1 MEKLLHTEKE
11 LIEKL
16 KNGDSFAFEV
26 LFYKYRNKVKG
37 FAMRMIPT
45 QIDPEEVVQEVFVK
59 VWLKREYIDSD
70 REFQTYLFS
79 ITKNLV
85 LDHLKSA
92 VNRRLYFVEE
102 HFQQDIIADCHADT
116 HVSDDVEEKLL
127 NLIDQ
132 IPERRREIF
141 CLSRFNGLSYKEI
154 AQQLNITENTVD
166 SQIRNA
172 LAFLR
177 KEFRK
182 MVILLFLFL
191 FN

>member
-1 MEKLLHTEKE
+1 LKKLLHTEKE

-37 FAMRMIPT
+37 FARNMVPA
-45 QIDPEEVVQEVFVK
+45 QIDLEEVVQEVFVK
-59 VWLKREYIDSD
+59 VWMKREMIKPDKD
-70 REFQTYLFS
+70 FQAYLFS
-79 ITKNLV
+79 IAKNLI
-85 LDHLKSA
+85 LDYLKSA

-102 HFQQDIIADCHADT
+102 NFQQDMLI
-116 HVSDDVEEKLL
+116 EEGSEITITQEAEDKLME
-127 NLIDQ
+127 LIDQ
-132 IPERRREIF
+132 MPERRREIF
-141 CLSRFNGLSYKEI
+141 KLSRFNGMSYKQI
-154 AQQLNITENTVD
+154 AERLHISENTVD

-182 MVILLFLFL
+182 FLALAFL
-191 FN
+191 YFFQ

>member
-1 MEKLLHTEKE
+1 LEKLLHTEKE

-37 FAMRMIPT
+37 FAKRLIPS
-45 QIDPEEVVQEVFVK
+45 QIDLEEIVQEVFVK
-59 VWLKREYIDSD
+59 VWLKREMINPDKD
-70 REFQTYLFS
+70 FQSYLFS
-79 ITKNLV
+79 ITKNLI
-85 LDHLKSA
+85 LDYLKSA
-92 VNRRLYFVEE
+92 VNRKLYFVGE
-102 HFQQDIIADCHADT
+102 HFQQDIIADHQ
-116 HVSDDVEEKLL
+116 SDAHLPDDFGEKLL

-141 CLSRFNGLSYKEI
+141 CLSRFSGLSYKEI
-154 AQQLNITENTVD
+154 ARQLDITENTVD

-182 MVILLFLFL
+182 MMILLFLFL
-191 FN
+191 FY

>member
-11 LIEKL
+11 LVKKL
-16 KNGDSFAFEV
+16 KEGDSFAFEV

-37 FAMRMIPT
+37 FAVKIVPT
-45 QIDPEEVVQEVFVK
+45 QVDPEEIVQEVFVK
-59 VWLKREYIDSD
+59 LWLKKEAVDPGKD
-70 REFQTYLFS
+70 FQSYLFS
-79 ITKNLV
+79 IAKHLV

-92 VNRRLYFVEE
+92 VNRKLYFVGE
-102 HFQQDIIADCHADT
+102 HFQQDLLIEEGQENVLQEDA
-116 HVSDDVEEKLL
+116 EEKLQR
-127 NLIDQ
+127 LIDE

-141 CLSRFNGLSYKEI
+141 RLSRFEGLSYKQI
-154 AQQLNITENTVD
+154 AERLNISENTVD

-182 MVILLFLFL
+182 FIVLAFLYFSQ
-191 FN
+191 

>member
-11 LIEKL
+11 LVEKL
-16 KNGDSFAFEV
+16 KEGDSFAFEV

-37 FAMRMIPT
+37 FAQKMVPS
-45 QIDPEEVVQEVFVK
+45 QIDPEETVQEVFVK
-59 VWLKREYIDSD
+59 LWLKKEMINPEKD
-70 REFQTYLFS
+70 FQSYLFS
-79 ITKNLV
+79 IAKNLV

-92 VNRRLYFVEE
+92 VNRKLYFVDE
-102 HFQQDIIADCHADT
+102 HFQQDLQ
-116 HVSDDVEEKLL
+116 SDESLEHTIPTDFEEQMLS
-127 NLIDQ
+127 LIEQ

-141 CLSRFNGLSYKEI
+141 RLSRFEGMTYKQI
-154 AQQLNITENTVD
+154 AERLNITENTVD

-182 MVILLFLFL
+182 FVVLFFLLFLK
-191 FN
+191 